1 MSAGD
6 GGRPGY
12 TAAVQSPEVRSRAA
26 TLGATLV
33 ALTTCAAACGDD
45 LAPEEPVI
53 VRTDNGVAR
62 CGKPVVYLNFEGVTI
77 FKGAVDDSR
86 ANVAN
91 VPEFP
96 DSGMTIPAYP
106 EPMVATRIRDLL
118 YTRLAALRV
127 PAVHKRPTSGD
138 YFMLVFTDRFIQG
151 VQSSRT
157 ATNCGYTNRNT
168 IGFINTSFFSIHGG
182 VDYVPHGALLVIGRA
197 TGMDPV
203 ASSLVGP
210 SCMAADDFLSQCSF
224 FEVEATLGPCTTGP
238 QNQQALLAALACE

>member
-45 LAPEEPVI
+45 LAPEEPVV

-118 YTRLAALRV
+118 YTRLAALRI

-168 IGFINTSFFSIHGG
+168 IGFINTSFFSIHGE

-238 QNQQALLAALACE
+238 QNQPALLAALACE

>member
-1 MSAGD
+1 
-6 GGRPGY
+6 
-12 TAAVQSPEVRSRAA
+12 
-26 TLGATLV
+26 
-33 ALTTCAAACGDD
+33 
-45 LAPEEPVI
+45 VI

-96 DSGMTIPAYP
+96 DSGMTIPAYS

>member
-1 MSAGD
+1 MLSLA
-6 GGRPGY
+6 
-12 TAAVQSPEVRSRAA
+12 VRSR
-26 TLGATLV
+26 LLLVGLTLV
-33 ALTTCAAACGDD
+33 VGACGDD

-86 ANVAN
+86 ANVAD
-91 VPEFP
+91 VAEFP
-96 DSGMTIPAYP
+96 DSGMAIPAYP
-106 EPMVATRIRDLL
+106 DPMEATRIRDLL
-118 YTRLAALRV
+118 YARLAELGI
-127 PAVHKRPTSGD
+127 PAVHRRPTSGD

-168 IGFINTSFFSIHGG
+168 IGFVNTAFFSIHGG

-197 TGMDPV
+197 MGMDPV
-203 ASSLVGP
+203 AASLVGP
-210 SCMAADDFLSQCSF
+210 SCMAADDFLRQCSF
-224 FEVEATLGPCTTGP
+224 FEVEATLGPCATGP
-238 QNQQALLAALACE
+238 QNQQQLLSALACE